1 MESNKEEK
9 EKEKE
14 KNKAPTTT
22 FADVPPRKGWM
33 DLLKNYI
40 KEGKRPTKLAQEE
53 ETTKLF
59 LDILDDDLKKK
70 DPGNSK
76 IPRFFYKMPTNF
88 SDIYL
93 SVKAEAKQ
101 KFLILKSYDLPNK
114 KNLQELWTSLKDN
127 ISPPKDSTERINYK
141 DFKKVGE
148 KNPIFSEYFK
158 PSVFLRFDKDK
169 YGRIELLSF
178 FHFVF
183 RKNMAE
189 ENKIT
194 LSLSDVCC
202 EGFLIDKD
210 LENYIKKEICNFPF
224 YGDLNEEIKEYY
236 LLVAQRKFFFFLDP
250 KRIGKIYINDIVT
263 SNILTE
269 FLDIERITDKKD
281 MEYNWFSLI
290 NFWKIYKKYVELDK
304 DKNGML
310 SKEELIRYGPG
321 LTSIFIDRLFEEYQR
336 YENAIDFKQF
346 IDFVLAMENRKD
358 PASIQYIW
366 RAIDVN
372 HNNKVDTFVIN
383 MFYRGVIKKLINR
396 EKGEYRIDDIKD
408 EIWDMINPKNPN
420 YITLQ
425 DVLKSSYSDIVLS
438 LLIDAKAFYQHDQ
451 KEQPYIEEFIE
462 IENEDYN

>member
-1 MESNKEEK
+1 MEASSSTTNNPSNLHPSSS
-9 EKEKE
+9 
-14 KNKAPTTT
+14 NNNP
-22 FADVPPRKGWM
+22 DQPPRKGWM

-40 KEGKRPTKLAQEE
+40 KDGKRKTAKEQEE
-53 ETTKLF
+53 ETTQIF
-59 LDILDDDLKKK
+59 LDILDADQNKK
-70 DPGNSK
+70 GNSNPK
-76 IPRFFYKMPTNF
+76 IPRFFYKKPTNF

-114 KNLQELWTSLKDN
+114 KNLQDLWSSLKEN
-127 ISPPKDSTERINYK
+127 ISAPKDSTERINYK
-141 DFKKVGE
+141 DFKIVGE
-148 KNPIFSEYFK
+148 KNPIFAEYFK
-158 PSVFLRFDKDK
+158 PSVFLKFDKDK

-178 FHFVF
+178 FHYVF
-183 RKNMAE
+183 RKNTAE
-189 ENKIT
+189 ENKIS
-194 LSLSDVCC
+194 LSISDVCC

-224 YGDLNEEIKEYY
+224 YDEINEDIKEYY

-250 KRIGKIYINDIVT
+250 KRTGKIYINDIVT

-269 FLDIERITDKKD
+269 FLDMERVTDKKE

-290 NFWKIYKKYVELDK
+290 NFWRIYKRYVELDK

-310 SKEELIRYGPG
+310 SKEELIKYGPG
-321 LTSIFIDRLFEEYQR
+321 LTPIFIDRIFEEYQK

-358 PASIQYIW
+358 PASIQFLW
-366 RAIDVN
+366 RAIDVY

-396 EKGEYRIDDIKD
+396 DKGEYRIDDIKD
-408 EIWDMINPKNPN
+408 EIWDMIGPKDSN

-451 KEQPYIEEFIE
+451 KEQPFIEEFVE